1 MRSKLTTGVCLLAV
15 MCCACVASAQNG
27 MTMKDMLKLAGTD
40 VKPFVVIENGGQG
53 VLISEDGHILT
64 AAHVTFDKEKLDHK
78 DEVEVGVRRL
88 TKSGPWPGAVHRH
101 AIEVVDAG
109 PATYYQD
116 VHKAGVLKKDG
127 KAMIRKKDVGVL
139 KLKTTGKLPLTKLP
153 HIKLYSHEKPEIKLG
168 DKLYLC
174 HFVFPT
180 KAGEPTF
187 LVSPLEV
194 IGAAN
199 ATMGV
204 QYLAKGFFRWGSSGG
219 AILKDGKVIGIQ
231 SNAFTVNTHF
241 AGEIPLG
248 HVSFVLVYGKMIDEF
263 VAKAK
268 VNEPPKPEPEP
279 KPKPKPEPKPEP
291 EPATKPPAAS
301 GGATGR

>member
-1 MRSKLTTGVCLLAV
+1 MRFKLTFGVCLLAA
-15 MCCACVASAQNG
+15 MCCANAVGAENG
-27 MTMKDMLKLAGTD
+27 MTLKDMLKIAAVD

-53 VLISEDGHILT
+53 VLISEDGLVLT
-64 AAHVTFDKEKLDHK
+64 AAHVTFDKDKLDHK
-78 DEVEVGVRRL
+78 DEVNVGVRTL
-88 TKSGPWPGAVHRH
+88 TKTAPLPGAVKHNTLQMT
-101 AIEVVDAG
+101 DAG
-109 PATYYQD
+109 PAMYYQID
-116 VHKAGVLKKDG
+116 YKAGVLKRDG
-127 KAMIRKKDVGVL
+127 KAMIQKKDVGVV
-139 KLKTTGKLPLTKLP
+139 KLKATGKMPYV
-153 HIKLYSHEKPEIKLG
+153 KLYSKEKPEIKLG

-174 HFVFPT
+174 HFVFP
-180 KAGEPTF
+180 KKPGEPTF

-248 HVSFVLVYGKMIDEF
+248 HISFELVYGKIIDEF

-268 VNEPPKPEPEP
+268 INPPPKPDPEEEP
-279 KPKPKPEPKPEP
+279 KPNIQPDPEPIS
-291 EPATKPPAAS
+291 PAAS
-301 GGATGR
+301 GGATKSGHAAE

>member
-1 MRSKLTTGVCLLAV
+1 MRSKLTFGVCLLAMV
-15 MCCACVASAQNG
+15 CCACAAQAQNG
-27 MTMKDMLKLAGTD
+27 MTLKDMLKLAAAD
-40 VKPFVVIENGGQG
+40 VKPFVIIENGGQG
-53 VLISEDGHILT
+53 VLISEDGLVLT
-64 AAHVTFDKEKLDHK
+64 AAHVTFDKDKLDHK
-78 DEVEVGVRRL
+78 DEVDVGVRRL

-101 AIEVVDAG
+101 GIEVTDAG

-116 VHKAGVLKKDG
+116 VHKAGVLKRDG
-127 KAMIRKKDVGVL
+127 KAMIQMKDVGVL
-139 KLKTTGKLPLTKLP
+139 KLKTAGKQPLAKLP
-153 HIKLYSHEKPEIKLG
+153 HIKLYSREKPEIKLG
-168 DKLYLC
+168 DKVYLC
-174 HFVFPT
+174 HFVFPG
-180 KAGEPTF
+180 KPGEPTF

-248 HVSFVLVYGKMIDEF
+248 HISFQLVYGKMIDEF

-268 VNEPPKPEPEP
+268 VNPPPPPEPEEGE
-279 KPKPKPEPKPEP
+279 KPEPKPEA
-291 EPATKPPAAS
+291 EAKPPAKG
-301 GGATGR
+301 GGAPAPPAP